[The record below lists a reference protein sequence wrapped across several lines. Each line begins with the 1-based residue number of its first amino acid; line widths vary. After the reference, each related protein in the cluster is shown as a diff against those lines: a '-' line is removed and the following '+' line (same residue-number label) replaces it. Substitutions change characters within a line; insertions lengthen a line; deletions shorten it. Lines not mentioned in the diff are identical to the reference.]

1 MKTRVKTA
9 KGRKGSS
16 TAWLKRQLNDPLVKQ
31 AKKDGYRSRAA
42 YKLTDID
49 EKFKI
54 LKRGLNVI
62 DLGAAPGGWMQ
73 VALKAGCKVTAIDL
87 QEIDPI
93 AGAHIIHGDFLDD
106 AIYDQVKQ
114 NFDIVMSDMAP
125 ATTGHQRTN
134 HLQIMNLV
142 ETAYA
147 FAKEYL
153 NEGGVFVSKIFQGGG
168 DKEFIQDMRANF
180 ETAKFF
186 KPSAS
191 RKDSSE
197 QFIVG
202 IGFKKP
208 K

>member
-9 KGRKGSS
+9 KGRKNSS

-49 EKFKI
+49 DKFKI
-54 LKRGLNVI
+54 LKRGMNVV
-62 DLGAAPGGWMQ
+62 DLGAAPGGWTQ

-87 QEIDPI
+87 QEIEPI
-93 AGAHIIHGDFLDD
+93 PGAHIIHGDFLDD
-106 AIYDQVKQ
+106 AVYEQIKQ
-114 NFDIVMSDMAP
+114 NYDIVMSDMAP

-142 ETAYA
+142 ENAYA

-168 DKEFIQDMRANF
+168 DKEFIQDVRANF
-180 ETAKFF
+180 EVAKFF
-186 KPSAS
+186 KPNAS

-202 IGFKKP
+202 VGYKGKK
-208 K
+208 